1 MIFPLLVISCT
12 LGFAPFK
19 NKQLKYLVLLLEI
32 VTIIVLFSGNNS
44 TVDQMAYSAA
54 YSSEQYGYFEPGY
67 SFLCRAFHAIGFN
80 YTQFKIIVSLILI
93 FSIHKAF
100 GDFNTMFWNKAIATW
115 LLTSFVFEAEQS
127 RFFIAASIVICGM
140 QFLAKD
146 TIEKKDIVCFFL
158 CIAIAAT
165 FHVSTLFYCFLVI
178 IPLMKHR
185 KIEILTYVITCFV
198 VVIMIISILNNN
210 DWSAVGDFLYLITKN
225 ERIRMW
231 FDFNTKLGYLECVY
245 YQCALFGLVW
255 ITNEI
260 LENVKAKTSE
270 KQFCILIKNT
280 LLIMF
285 WAMPLYMISTDFI
298 RLIRGLFLPCYLA
311 IWIGIRRGHIKSKLI
326 LLCGIIIFALSFN
339 VLRYGNIFALNNEHF
354 SPMLISNDWL

>member
-1 MIFPLLVISCT
+1 
-12 LGFAPFK
+12 
-19 NKQLKYLVLLLEI
+19 
-32 VTIIVLFSGNNS
+32 
-44 TVDQMAYSAA
+44 
-54 YSSEQYGYFEPGY
+54 
-67 SFLCRAFHAIGFN
+67 
-80 YTQFKIIVSLILI
+80 
-93 FSIHKAF
+93 
-100 GDFNTMFWNKAIATW
+100 
-115 LLTSFVFEAEQS
+115 
-127 RFFIAASIVICGM
+127 
-140 QFLAKD
+140 
-146 TIEKKDIVCFFL
+146 
-158 CIAIAAT
+158 
-165 FHVSTLFYCFLVI
+165 
-178 IPLMKHR
+178 MKHR